1 MKSTKPEEIKSPTRS
16 RKTVT
21 ISQTVYIPAKPVEV
35 YDMFLNPRKHAQF
48 TGAKATIQRRIGGK
62 FTAWDG
68 YISGTIIEMVPRKK
82 IVQEW
87 QTTEWPSGMEPS
99 ILELQFNH
107 EGDGTTITLTQSK
120 VPSAQ
125 AKGYEKGWN
134 DFYWEP
140 LKKYFN
146 RPM

>member
-1 MKSTKPEEIKSPTRS
+1 MKSMKPEEVKAAPKS

-21 ISQTVYIPAKPVEV
+21 ISQKVYIPAKPVEV

-82 IVQEW
+82 IIEEW

-99 ILELQFNH
+99 ILELQFDH
-107 EGDGTTITLTQSK
+107 DGDGTVVTLTHSK
-120 VPSAQ
+120 VPATQ

-134 DFYWEP
+134 EFYWEP
-140 LKKYFN
+140 LKKHFN
-146 RPM
+146 KPM